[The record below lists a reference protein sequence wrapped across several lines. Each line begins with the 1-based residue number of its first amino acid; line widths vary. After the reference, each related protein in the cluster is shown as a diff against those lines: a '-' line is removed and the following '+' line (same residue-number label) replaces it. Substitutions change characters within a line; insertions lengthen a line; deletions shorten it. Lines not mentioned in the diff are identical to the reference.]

1 METNLAYPVPLMTTK
16 CSFRR
21 PSGARPNSRWCAVVA
36 LFLLAG
42 CATQSNPAAHTA
54 FPGSIAEQ
62 SFAKIY
68 RNVSDRYLEE
78 IPVESL
84 AVHGFEGLTAL
95 DADIRVEH
103 HPDAVVITRAGIQ
116 MARYLPPTGDD
127 INGWANLTVQVLA
140 DARTYSPVIKESRK
154 DKIYEAV
161 IDGTLSVLDS
171 FSRYAGPE
179 KAAANKARRSGF
191 FGVGIQYR
199 PHAEGIDVV
208 RVIAGGP
215 AARSGILKGDI
226 ITHVDETPITGLDR
240 KALRTLL
247 RGAAGTRVTLRLQN
261 PETGRQADVAVKRAR
276 ILRPTVAH
284 KIKDGI
290 IYLAVTGFNRRTAR
304 SVETNL
310 RAARRQL
317 GRQAKGIVID
327 LRGNP
332 GGLLKQAVRVADVF
346 LSEGR
351 IVATRG
357 RHPDSSRHFD
367 AHDGDLVSGLPI
379 VVLVN
384 GRSASAAEIVAA
396 ALQDH
401 NRAVVVGTGSFGK
414 GTVQS
419 VMPLPND
426 GEITLTWSRFLTPSG
441 YVLHGLG
448 VLPSVCTS
456 GEVGEAKDGAAVTLV
471 EKALINEDKSTLT
484 AEAWRHVAHNDA
496 AERRHLR
503 DNCPAQNIK
512 NPIDSEVA
520 ELLINDQ
527 RLYQKLRS
535 QASNALLSAR

>member
-1 METNLAYPVPLMTTK
+1 MTAQFS
-16 CSFRR
+16 CRR
-21 PSGARPNSRWCAVVA
+21 LFDTRPHSRWWAVAA
-36 LFLLAG
+36 LFVLAG
-42 CATQSNPAAHTA
+42 CASQSKTTANTA
-54 FPGSIAEQ
+54 FPGFVAEQ

-84 AVHGFEGLTAL
+84 ALHGLEGLTAL
-95 DADIRVEH
+95 DADLQVGH
-103 HPDAVVITRAGIQ
+103 HAGEVVITRAGVQ
-116 MARYLPPTGDD
+116 MARYLPPAGND
-127 INGWANLTVQVLA
+127 INGWATLTVQALS
-140 DARTYSPVIKESRK
+140 DAKTYSPVIKESRK
-154 DKIYEAV
+154 ERVYEAV
-161 IDGTLSVLDS
+161 IDGTLSLLDS

-199 PHAEGIDVV
+199 PHAEGIEVV
-208 RVIAGGP
+208 RVISRGP
-215 AARSGILKGDI
+215 AARAGVLKGDI
-226 ITHVDETPITGLDR
+226 ITHVDDTVIAGLDR
-240 KALRTLL
+240 RALRTLL
-247 RGAAGTRVTLRLQN
+247 RGAAGSLVTLRLQN
-261 PETGRQADVAVKRAR
+261 PASGRQADIAVKRAR
-276 ILRPTVAH
+276 VLRPTVAH

-304 SVETNL
+304 SVETSL
-310 RAARRQL
+310 RTARRQL
-317 GRQAKGIVID
+317 GRQAKGIVVD

-332 GGLLKQAVRVADVF
+332 GGLLKQAVRVADIF
-346 LSEGR
+346 LSQGR

-367 AHDGDLVSGLPI
+367 AHEGDLVNGLPI

-414 GTVQS
+414 GTIQS
-419 VMPLPND
+419 VMPLPNE

-456 GEVGEAKDGAAVTLV
+456 GQAGKAKDGTAVTLV
-471 EKALINEDKSTLT
+471 EKALVDEGKSTLT
-484 AEAWRHVAHNDA
+484 AEAWRLVAHNDA

-503 DNCPAQNIK
+503 KNCPAQNTK
-512 NPIDSEVA
+512 NPLDSDVA
-520 ELLINDQ
+520 ELLIKDQ
-527 RLYQKLRS
+527 RLYEKLRT